1 MACGKFFCSVPL
13 GPLGSTYEL
22 DTDVDRLVV
31 HKKVEIERLMNRP
44 SNLDKLS
51 TFRPSVA
58 RIMC

>member
-1 MACGKFFCSVPL
+1 MLPDIETVHVAPML
-13 GPLGSTYEL
+13 P

-31 HKKVEIERLMNRP
+31 HKKVELDGLMNRP

-51 TFRPSVA
+51 TCRPSVA